1 MNYIKDNN
9 IIKAAYYKERIKTPR
24 ENKNNKEYDYFKNGK
39 SKKKLSLNNK
49 DMILFTNQ
57 NNINAINI
65 INNNYNNIYLD
76 GNKIR
81 QKNKIILNESNS
93 GIMPSTINNEKSLK
107 KTKALKLI
115 FDKSNN
121 EKLNENKYQFII
133 DRLKNEIEYYK
144 NKNQNSSNKI
154 ITNSPKSFRKKGLNK
169 NLFLMTNKYN
179 TIKTYENKIYMETSR
194 KNKSN
199 HYYET
204 YNNNNTID
212 KKLTSDFSYKNNLN
226 IYSNYVPKSY
236 SNNILNVNS
245 NNSLKS
251 NNKRSKINYMQNI
264 SSSGINKSNNYITND
279 IINEDDNNVK
289 QKSSFANSYNHKLYL
304 NDGLSC
310 PLSLK
315 KNFKNIDNNIIKN
328 IEKDNEIYLKKF
340 NYRDKFENL
349 KTRMNTLIGNLFDI
363 IDLQKNQINKINKK
377 E

>member
-349 KTRMNTLIGNLFDI
+349 KTRMDTLIGNLFDI

>member
-1 MNYIKDNN
+1 
-9 IIKAAYYKERIKTPR
+9 
-24 ENKNNKEYDYFKNGK
+24 
-39 SKKKLSLNNK
+39 
-49 DMILFTNQ
+49 MILFTNQ

-304 NDGLSC
+304 NDVLSC

>member
-24 ENKNNKEYDYFKNGK
+24 ENKNNKEYDYFKKGK

-49 DMILFTNQ
+49 DKILFTNQ

-251 NNKRSKINYMQNI
+251 NNKRSKINYTQNI

>member
-1 MNYIKDNN
+1 
-9 IIKAAYYKERIKTPR
+9 
-24 ENKNNKEYDYFKNGK
+24 
-39 SKKKLSLNNK
+39 
-49 DMILFTNQ
+49 
-57 NNINAINI
+57 
-65 INNNYNNIYLD
+65 
-76 GNKIR
+76 
-81 QKNKIILNESNS
+81 
-93 GIMPSTINNEKSLK
+93 MPSTINNEKSLK

-264 SSSGINKSNNYITND
+264 SSSVINKSNNYITND